1 MRPKPNE
8 WQLSVSKYL
17 LCTIIKF
24 NPITVEAASKVTN
37 FFHFYARSSRQSR
50 WPFDLFCERKAVSS
64 WLENVFAVGRCV
76 GRRRDETKSDTRNR
90 SLVDISSCHCLLVC
104 AGDYLKIDRR
114 ETTLKP
120 NTIRNPYEWLRL
132 DASSVCVSTWIK
144 NVYRTVPFNIWN
156 VYDDRPMYCDAYWK
170 KLSWTGR
177 ACHREFFTT
186 RPLALLRDATILTF

>member
-64 WLENVFAVGRCV
+64 WLENAFAAGRCV

-120 NTIRNPYEWLRL
+120 NTIRNPYE
-132 DASSVCVSTWIK
+132 
-144 NVYRTVPFNIWN
+144 
-156 VYDDRPMYCDAYWK
+156 
-170 KLSWTGR
+170 
-177 ACHREFFTT
+177 
-186 RPLALLRDATILTF
+186 